1 MADITRADALALLAR
16 QDINEIVK
24 PETAQSAALAAFRT
38 VRMSAGTAR
47 MPVLSALPTAG
58 FVTDGDASEATGV
71 KPTSKVSWTNKELI
85 AEEIAVIVP
94 VHENTLADSN
104 FDVWGEVRPLVAQ
117 EFGRVLDA
125 AIFFGVNK
133 PATWTDPA
141 LVPGARAAGNVQVEG
156 SGAPDTTRTDLAVD
170 FNEAFGIVEEDEFD
184 VNSAFTGRFL
194 RRRLRGLRDDDGQP
208 IYLDAI
214 RSDGSTASIYGQD
227 LRYLKNGGWDR
238 DEAVALVGD
247 SSAVVLGI
255 REDVQVKLLD
265 QATLGTGEN
274 QINLAERDMIALRF
288 KFRVAYATAYSTAR
302 IGGSP
307 TDYPF
312 AIIAP
317 EEAEWAATT
326 EYELGDRVAID
337 DGALVVTTA
346 GTSGETAPA
355 LPGVIGGTVTDG
367 TVEWTRIY

>member
-24 PETAQSAALAAFRT
+24 PDTANSVVLSAFRQ

-47 MPVLSALPTAG
+47 MPVLAALPTAG
-58 FVTDGDASEATGV
+58 FVTDTNSTDASGV

-125 AIFFGVNK
+125 AVLFGTNK
-133 PATWTDPA
+133 PTTWTDPA
-141 LVPGARAAGNVQVEG
+141 LIPGAIAAGNYQVEG
-156 SGAPDTTRTDLAVD
+156 SGGEDTTRTDLAVD
-170 FNEAFGIVEEDEFD
+170 FNEAFGLVEDDEFD
-184 VNSAFTGRFL
+184 VNLAVTGRFL
-194 RRRLRGLRDDDGQP
+194 RRKLRGLRDDDGQP

-227 LRYLKNGGWDR
+227 LLYVKNGGWDR
-238 DEAVALVGD
+238 DVATALVGD
-247 SSAVVLGI
+247 RSKVVIGI

-265 QATLGTGEN
+265 QATLGTGAN
-274 QINLAERDMIALRF
+274 QINLAERDMVALRF
-288 KFRVAYATAYSTAR
+288 KFRVAFATAYSTAR
-302 IGGSP
+302 IGGQP

-312 AIIAP
+312 AVITP
-317 EEAEWAATT
+317 DDPTPDD
-326 EYELGDRVAID
+326 GID
-337 DGALVVTTA
+337 D
-346 GTSGETAPA
+346 ETP
-355 LPGVIGGTVTDG
+355 
-367 TVEWTRIY
+367 